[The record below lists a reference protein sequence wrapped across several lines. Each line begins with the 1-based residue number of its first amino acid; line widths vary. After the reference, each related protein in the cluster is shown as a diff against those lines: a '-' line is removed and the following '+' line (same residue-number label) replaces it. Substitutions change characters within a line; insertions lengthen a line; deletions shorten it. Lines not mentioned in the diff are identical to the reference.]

1 MRYGLSLPPFEQFA
15 DPGLLARLARD
26 AEEAGWDG
34 FFLWDHMLSRNRD
47 TPIADPWVALAAA
60 AMTTHRIRLGTLITP
75 VARRRPWKLARE
87 TVTVDR
93 LSGGRVILGVGLG
106 TPPEWEYAAFGE
118 DPDDRVRAQKLD
130 EGLAILDG
138 LWRGEPFAFAGEHF
152 HLEPP
157 ITFLPRP
164 VQTPRIP
171 IWVAGNWP
179 NKPPIRRAARWDGAF
194 PEAKE
199 GRLSPDDWRDILA
212 LIREIR
218 ADEAPFEAVHLDSLV
233 HLPPRKAADHIAAYG
248 EAGVTWW
255 IEYITPDAFGVP
267 RYERWPDHVV
277 EKMVARLRQG
287 PSALGRRQG
296 DV

>member
-15 DPGLLARLARD
+15 DPALLARLARD

-34 FFLWDHMLSRNRD
+34 FFLWDHMLSRNRE

-118 DPDDRVRAQKLD
+118 DPGDRIRAQKLD
-130 EGLAILDG
+130 EGLAIIDG

-157 ITFLPRP
+157 MTFLPRP

-171 IWVAGNWP
+171 IWVAGYWP
-179 NKPPIRRAARWDGAF
+179 NKPPIRRAARWDGVC

-218 ADEAPFEAVHLDSLV
+218 ADEAPFEAVHLDCLV

-255 IEYITPDAFGVP
+255 IEYITPDAFGAP
-267 RYERWPDHVV
+267 RYERWPDQVV

>member
-179 NKPPIRRAARWDGAF
+179 NKPPIRRAARWDGAC

-267 RYERWPDHVV
+267 RYERWPDQVV

>member
-34 FFLWDHMLSRNRD
+34 FFLWDHMLSRNRE

-118 DPDDRVRAQKLD
+118 DPDDRIRAQKLD

-179 NKPPIRRAARWDGAF
+179 NKPPIRRAACWDGAC

-267 RYERWPDHVV
+267 RYERWPDQVV

>member
-15 DPGLLARLARD
+15 DPGCWPGWRATPGGRL
-26 AEEAGWDG
+26 GQV
-34 FFLWDHMLSRNRD
+34 FHWDHMLSRNRD

-118 DPDDRVRAQKLD
+118 DPDDRIRAQKLD

-138 LWRGEPFAFAGEHF
+138 LWRGEPFAFAGKHF

-179 NKPPIRRAARWDGAF
+179 TNRPSAGRRAGMAPARKPKRGGSRRMTGAIF
-194 PEAKE
+194 
-199 GRLSPDDWRDILA
+199 WR
-212 LIREIR
+212 
-218 ADEAPFEAVHLDSLV
+218 
-233 HLPPRKAADHIAAYG
+233 
-248 EAGVTWW
+248 
-255 IEYITPDAFGVP
+255 
-267 RYERWPDHVV
+267 
-277 EKMVARLRQG
+277 
-287 PSALGRRQG
+287 
-296 DV
+296 

>member
-34 FFLWDHMLSRNRD
+34 FFLWDHMLSRNRE

-118 DPDDRVRAQKLD
+118 DPDDRIRAQKLD

-138 LWRGEPFAFAGEHF
+138 LWRGEPFAFAGKHF

-179 NKPPIRRAARWDGAF
+179 NKPPIRRAARWDGAC

-212 LIREIR
+212 LIRKIR

-255 IEYITPDAFGVP
+255 IEYITPDAFSAP
-267 RYERWPDHVV
+267 RYERWPDQVV

>member
-15 DPGLLARLARD
+15 DVALLARLARD

-34 FFLWDHMLSRNRD
+34 FFLWDHMLSHNAE
-47 TPIADPWVALAAA
+47 TPIADPWVALSAA
-60 AMTTHRIRLGTLITP
+60 AMTTRRIRLGTLITP

-87 TVTVDR
+87 TASLDR

-118 DPDDRVRAQKLD
+118 DADARIRAQKLD

-138 LWRGEPFAFAGEHF
+138 LWRGEPFAFEGQHY
-152 HLEPP
+152 HLETM
-157 ITFLPRP
+157 TFLPRP

-179 NKPPIRRAARWDGAF
+179 NKPPIRRAARWDGVC

-212 LIREIR
+212 MIREIR
-218 ADEAPFEAVHLDSLV
+218 ADKGPFDAVHLDSLAW
-233 HLPPRKAADHIAAYG
+233 LAPRKAAEHIAAYA

-255 IEYITPDAFGVP
+255 IEYITPDAFGAD
-267 RYERWPDHVV
+267 RRQRWPAEIV

-287 PSALGRRQG
+287 PSALGRRQA